1 MTNGEQSVKVD
12 VREVK
17 SLLPMRKR
25 ASHKGDYGRAAIVA
39 GSIEYT
45 GAAYLA
51 TSACLRSGAGY
62 TTLFIPKEL
71 FSIYALKAPEA
82 LLDFTNDGG
91 RYEFIEKNASKL
103 LSYDAVAYGMGMGVS
118 KNVYQ
123 GAEYLLKHYNG
134 KLLLD
139 ADGLNSLAAY
149 AQDLHGLFQN
159 AKCDVLITPHVKEFS
174 RLFAMPMEEILSA
187 PAVAASK
194 RAKQYGVSILLKGWE
209 TAISNGEK
217 TRIVDRGTSG
227 QAKGGSGDVLSG
239 LIAGL
244 CAQGVSAFDGGV
256 LGGYLAGLSAEIAT
270 AETGEYSLLATD
282 VIQCLGRAFQTIQN
296 G

>member
-103 LSYDAVAYGMGMGVS
+103 LFYDAVAYGMGMGVS
-118 KNVYQ
+118 KDVYQ

-139 ADGLNSLAAY
+139 AY

-174 RLFAMPMEEILSA
+174 RLFAMPMEDLLSA